1 MWQHVHN
8 SFSSRR
14 IRGVKSRWLHSLL
27 RYVVLLSFSESLMRY
42 FWNSH
47 IGLCILHV
55 LILFFCVF
63 LNWQWFLAVVTLLF
77 LRETPP
83 PPSSKQRGQCVVRD
97 DDATQLDIQLCGCSW
112 RKDAHKKIKI
122 GEQQT
127 QIWSAGA
134 RNASVLPLCTAMGET
149 QIASSNG
156 PVTVNPTLCAHVELK
171 LLKL

>member
-1 MWQHVHN
+1 MKQSHRLVH
-8 SFSSRR
+8 SSR
-14 IRGVKSRWLHSLL
+14 I
-27 RYVVLLSFSESLMRY
+27 
-42 FWNSH
+42 NP
-47 IGLCILHV
+47 
-55 LILFFCVF
+55 
-63 LNWQWFLAVVTLLF
+63 LF
-77 LRETPP
+77 LCLFKLTVIPCSCHIAFPERDAA
-83 PPSSKQRGQCVVRD
+83 PPSPKQRGQCVVRD

-156 PVTVNPTLCAHVELK
+156 PVTVNPTLCAHLELK

>member
-1 MWQHVHN
+1 M
-8 SFSSRR
+8 
-14 IRGVKSRWLHSLL
+14 
-27 RYVVLLSFSESLMRY
+27 
-42 FWNSH
+42 
-47 IGLCILHV
+47 
-55 LILFFCVF
+55 
-63 LNWQWFLAVVTLLF
+63 
-77 LRETPP
+77 
-83 PPSSKQRGQCVVRD
+83 VRD
-97 DDATQLDIQLCGCSW
+97 DDATQLDIQLEEGCTQ
-112 RKDAHKKIKI
+112 KKKKI

>member
-1 MWQHVHN
+1 MASQPFEVC
-8 SFSSRR
+8 S
-14 IRGVKSRWLHSLL
+14 
-27 RYVVLLSFSESLMRY
+27 
-42 FWNSH
+42 
-47 IGLCILHV
+47 
-55 LILFFCVF
+55 
-63 LNWQWFLAVVTLLF
+63 VTLLF
-77 LRETPP
+77 RESDEVFLKQSHRLVHSSRINPLFLCLFKLTVIPCSCHIAFPERDAAPP
-83 PPSSKQRGQCVVRD
+83 PQSREANVWSEMTMPPNS
-97 DDATQLDIQLCGCSW
+97 TFSW
-112 RKDAHKKIKI
+112 RKDAHKKIRI

>member
-1 MWQHVHN
+1 MASQPFEVC
-8 SFSSRR
+8 S
-14 IRGVKSRWLHSLL
+14 
-27 RYVVLLSFSESLMRY
+27 
-42 FWNSH
+42 
-47 IGLCILHV
+47 
-55 LILFFCVF
+55 
-63 LNWQWFLAVVTLLF
+63 VTLLF
-77 LRETPP
+77 RESDEVFLKQSHRLVHSSRINPLFLCLFKLTVIPCSCHIAFPERDAAPP
-83 PPSSKQRGQCVVRD
+83 PPQSREANVWSEMTMPPNSTFSSVAAAGGRMH
-97 DDATQLDIQLCGCSW
+97 T
-112 RKDAHKKIKI
+112 KKIKI

>member
-1 MWQHVHN
+1 MASQPFEVCSVTLLFRESDEVFLKQSHRLVH
-8 SFSSRR
+8 SSR
-14 IRGVKSRWLHSLL
+14 I
-27 RYVVLLSFSESLMRY
+27 
-42 FWNSH
+42 NP
-47 IGLCILHV
+47 
-55 LILFFCVF
+55 LFFCVS

-83 PPSSKQRGQCVVRD
+83 PLPKAERPMCGQRWRCHPTRHS
-97 DDATQLDIQLCGCSW
+97 ALWLQLEEGCT
-112 RKDAHKKIKI
+112 HKKIKI

-149 QIASSNG
+149 QSSGSNG